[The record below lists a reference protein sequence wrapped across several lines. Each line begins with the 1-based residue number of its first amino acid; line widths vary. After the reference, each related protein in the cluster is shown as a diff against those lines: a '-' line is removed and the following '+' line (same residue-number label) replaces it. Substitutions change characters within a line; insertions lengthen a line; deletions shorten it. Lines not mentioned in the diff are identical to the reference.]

1 MFGFESGMPLT
12 QKKSIHEKEKETLDS
27 LIGLLNLND
36 RSMKLISEMTST
48 MKSVIKTLSFRIQE
62 RRLLMSRQQFGLNK
76 FMAIAGN
83 NWRESRYVYV
93 ISGLQAS
100 LFNSKNSL
108 RIH

>member
-1 MFGFESGMPLT
+1 MFGFESGMPLK

-48 MKSVIKTLSFRIQE
+48 MNLWLQQE
-62 RRLLMSRQQFGLNK
+62 TIGENPDMSMLLVAYKHRFLTQ
-76 FMAIAGN
+76 
-83 NWRESRYVYV
+83 
-93 ISGLQAS
+93 
-100 LFNSKNSL
+100 

>member
-48 MKSVIKTLSFRIQE
+48 MNLW
-62 RRLLMSRQQFGLNK
+62 L
-76 FMAIAGN
+76 
-83 NWRESRYVYV
+83 
-93 ISGLQAS
+93 
-100 LFNSKNSL
+100 
-108 RIH
+108 